1 MTRNRLAW
9 KALAVASAAALVLA
23 ACGGDDDDA
32 ESEPTEEESAPA
44 VAQGDGTLKLGSILP
59 QTGSL
64 AFLGPPEFAGVDL
77 AVQEINEA
85 GGVLGQDVA
94 VSHGDSGDTT
104 TNTASVTVDRLLSED
119 VDAIIGAASSAVT
132 LTVID
137 KITGAGVVQFSPANT
152 STTLSTYADNGL
164 YFRTAPPD
172 QFQGAVLA
180 DQVASDGAATAGV
193 LALQDSYGDS
203 LKSVFIDSFSE
214 AGGEVV
220 AELTYDP
227 NAADFSADV
236 GQIAAANPDAV
247 VLIGFEESGK
257 VVEAM
262 FAAGIGPDS
271 KPLYLVDG
279 NLSNTLFATAPP
291 GSLEGT
297 KGTLPGAE
305 APTEFRDRLLTVD
318 PSLSDFSYAAE
329 SYDAAILI
337 ALAAVAAENDSGE
350 AIASELQN
358 VSREGE
364 KCTSFAECSE
374 LLAAGEDI
382 DYDGVSGPIE
392 FDDNGDPGEAS
403 IGVYEYGPD
412 NKYSSTAIRYVTG
425 EVPPLPE

>member
-9 KALAVASAAALVLA
+9 KALAVASATALVLA
-23 ACGGDDDDA
+23 ACGGDDDDTG
-32 ESEPTEEESAPA
+32 SEPTEEESAPA
-44 VAQGDGTLKLGSILP
+44 AAAGDGTLKIGSILP

-203 LKSVFIDSFSE
+203 LKSVFIDSFTE

-227 NAADFSADV
+227 AAADFSADV
-236 GQIAAANPDAV
+236 GQIAAADPDAI

-262 FAAGIGPDS
+262 FAAGIGPD
-271 KPLYLVDG
+271 
-279 NLSNTLFATAPP
+279 TEAA
-291 GSLEGT
+291 
-297 KGTLPGAE
+297 LPGRRQPVQHAVRDGAAWV
-305 APTEFRDRLLTVD
+305 APGHQGHPARRRGACGVPGPTQGGRPEPHGLQLRGRVLRRHDPDR
-318 PSLSDFSYAAE
+318 ARRHRCR
-329 SYDAAILI
+329 
-337 ALAAVAAENDSGE
+337 
-350 AIASELQN
+350 Q
-358 VSREGE
+358 RQ
-364 KCTSFAECSE
+364 
-374 LLAAGEDI
+374 
-382 DYDGVSGPIE
+382 
-392 FDDNGDPGEAS
+392 
-403 IGVYEYGPD
+403 
-412 NKYSSTAIRYVTG
+412 R
-425 EVPPLPE
+425 